1 MDHRLGEAAV
11 AADVR
16 EEEEG
21 AAAEEEVMSQ
31 VVLLPEATSGM
42 WSLDVVV
49 EEGAAEEAA
58 EEGEWLH

>member
-16 EEEEG
+16 EEEG

>member
-16 EEEEG
+16 EEEG
-21 AAAEEEVMSQ
+21 AAAEGEVMSQ